1 MRKAILVIG
10 SLFVLGL
17 LAPVCRS
24 AFVAI
29 PWYLMPGG
37 DAASTQLRFAE
48 VTADVELAL
57 GDLDGLEALEAASL
71 ASLTDDTTSVVSLDA
86 LSPEDRAAM
95 VAFAEWGRR
104 GGEIPSPGCLPH
116 AVHAVRVERLRA
128 VASAALHLVTGP
140 DDPLLAAI
148 VRVAS
153 QLAARGDV
161 IQTRAGLELAARIAR
176 TMAAHGWSLPT
187 ELSTMVP
194 RREDVRRSW
203 ARTAW
208 CLAQSLDQGRRR
220 WMSVSRPEG
229 LEQDVGWPV
238 FGLVLCK
245 RELLLVQQFY
255 ADALQPDS
263 WRNPEFTMPHC
274 EYAARR
280 LEAPSA
286 FVVGDR
292 VCREIAED
300 VALVDEVAASLA
312 WKPVGHA
319 SPDAR

>member
-1 MRKAILVIG
+1 MRKTILLVA
-10 SLFVLGL
+10 SLFVPAL
-17 LAPVCRS
+17 LMPVCHS
-24 AFVAI
+24 AFITI
-29 PWYLMPGG
+29 PWYLMPAG

-57 GDLDGLEALEAASL
+57 GDLDGLDALEAGSL
-71 ASLTDDTTSVVSLDA
+71 ASLPDDATSVASLDA
-86 LSPEDRAAM
+86 LAPEDRAAM

-116 AVHAVRVERLRA
+116 PVHAVRVERLRA
-128 VASAALHLVTGP
+128 VASAALQLVTGP
-140 DDPLLAAI
+140 DDPLLVAI

-161 IQTRAGLELAARIAR
+161 IQTRAGLELAAGIGR
-176 TMAAHGWSLPT
+176 TMTARGWSLPT
-187 ELSTMVP
+187 ELSAMVP
-194 RREDVRRSW
+194 RREDVRRAW

-220 WMSVSRPEG
+220 WMSVPQPEG
-229 LEQDVGWPV
+229 VEDDVGWPV

-263 WRNPEFTMPHC
+263 WHNPELTMPHC
-274 EYAARR
+274 AYATRR

-312 WKPVGHA
+312 WEPVAHA